1 MASIRNPEDWS
12 RLINH
17 HSVQQGGKVHHIP
30 TTAVGQAQLARRHQS
45 SDKRGFGPGE
55 EDGPGQGIYHY
66 SVAVA
71 KAQTTC
77 SEETVHDVSVD
88 VSGTGNVDQAAE
100 SGSGGVQI
108 GRSLFFTRRVG
119 TGKSYLLRKIIST
132 LPPDETVAPTP
143 TVVSECLIG
152 GTTLTR
158 SRGSEKTEAVGHY
171 VRKNDKPFS
180 GIQLILCGD
189 YFQLSPVVKEGHACP

>member
-1 MASIRNPEDWS
+1 M
-12 RLINH
+12 
-17 HSVQQGGKVHHIP
+17 HHIP

-88 VSGTGNVDQAAE
+88 VSGPEMLIEQQKAVLEACK
-100 SGSGGVQI
+100 SGGVCSSQ
-108 GRSLFFTRRVG
+108 GEWTPARV
-119 TGKSYLLRKIIST
+119 I
-132 LPPDETVAPTP
+132 
-143 TVVSECLIG
+143 C
-152 GTTLTR
+152 
-158 SRGSEKTEAVGHY
+158 
-171 VRKNDKPFS
+171 
-180 GIQLILCGD
+180 
-189 YFQLSPVVKEGHACP
+189 

>member
-1 MASIRNPEDWS
+1 M
-12 RLINH
+12 H
-17 HSVQQGGKVHHIP
+17 HVP

-88 VSGTGNVDQAAE
+88 VSGTGNVDRAAE

-108 GRSLFFTRRVG
+108 GRSLFFTRRVD

-152 GTTLTR
+152 GSEMARRKCRGATR
-158 SRGSEKTEAVGHY
+158 WPRDPHRLRFGASA
-171 VRKNDKPFS
+171 S
-180 GIQLILCGD
+180 GWLSTRFPWLMGIILR
-189 YFQLSPVVKEGHACP
+189 